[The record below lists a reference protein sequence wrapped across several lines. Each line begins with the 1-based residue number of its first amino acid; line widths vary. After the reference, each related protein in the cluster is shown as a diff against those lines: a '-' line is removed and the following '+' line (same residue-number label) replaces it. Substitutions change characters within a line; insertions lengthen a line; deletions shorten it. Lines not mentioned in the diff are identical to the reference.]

1 MKKCFLIL
9 LAAILALSLCACN
22 SSDAG
27 EKTKIVIAY
36 QYGTAYTPYMIMKQQ
51 KLIEKHNP
59 ALEVEWKILNSGAAI
74 TEGLTAGSI
83 DVAAMG
89 IPPCI
94 TGIAKGAPFKIYSGL
109 SAQPLG
115 LLTNNP
121 SIKTLSDITPEDKI
135 ATVNIGSIQHIVLAM
150 LAEKE
155 LGDAHALDTNIMAM
169 SQPDGMQALLSGSVS
184 CYQSTSPYLFEGAKA
199 EGIHLVSDMTAVYPA
214 GTPFIVA
221 VATEDTHDNPEV
233 YEAIVAAT
241 EEAIKIVNND
251 REEVAGLVY
260 PDLGL
265 TKEAT
270 LEYLNAEG
278 SSFGKDLTGIM
289 DMVSFMDRAGFVE
302 NAPQKIRDI
311 TYEPVTESE

>member
-150 LAEKE
+150 LATPMRWIQTSWPCPSRTVCRPFCLEASAVISPPLPTCLKE
-155 LGDAHALDTNIMAM
+155 
-169 SQPDGMQALLSGSVS
+169 P
-184 CYQSTSPYLFEGAKA
+184 KR
-199 EGIHLVSDMTAVYPA
+199 
-214 GTPFIVA
+214 
-221 VATEDTHDNPEV
+221 
-233 YEAIVAAT
+233 
-241 EEAIKIVNND
+241 
-251 REEVAGLVY
+251 RESIWC
-260 PDLGL
+260 L
-265 TKEAT
+265 T
-270 LEYLNAEG
+270 
-278 SSFGKDLTGIM
+278 
-289 DMVSFMDRAGFVE
+289 
-302 NAPQKIRDI
+302 
-311 TYEPVTESE
+311 